1 MYIYQV
7 GYMTG
12 SRVQGQ
18 STTERLLAAAD
29 RLFYRQ
35 GLRVVS
41 MDDIAAEAGLTKR
54 TLYYHFASKDV
65 LIAAYLERRLDEA
78 RHAMADDPDEAP
90 KPRILRAFADLER
103 AVSHEAFR
111 GCPFVNAV
119 AELNDRTHPAT
130 ALAVQYKEDR
140 RAWFESLLRR
150 AAVPRPETVAGYLM
164 TLWEGAIA
172 RALVTGDAHVVQDAR
187 GAATALLAGAP

>member
-1 MYIYQV
+1 MQE
-7 GYMTG
+7 
-12 SRVQGQ
+12 Q
-18 STTERLLAAAD
+18 STKERLLAAAD

-41 MDDIAAEAGLTKR
+41 MDDVAAAAGLTKR

-65 LIAAYLERRLDEA
+65 LIAAYLERRLAEA
-78 RHAMADDPDEAP
+78 RHAMADDPNEAA
-90 KPRILRAFADLER
+90 KARILRAFADLER

-119 AELNDRTHPAT
+119 AELNDRAHPAT
-130 ALAVQYKEDR
+130 ALAVRYKEDR
-140 RAWFESLLRR
+140 RAWFEGLLLRGN
-150 AAVPRPETVAGYLM
+150 VPRPESVAGYLM

-172 RALVTGDAHVVQDAR
+172 RALVAGNACVVKDAR
-187 GAATALLAGAP
+187 DAAAALLAGAP